1 MVRAHL
7 PTLSCTQSISR
18 PGILTG
24 IETVGDRELESR
36 WQRQLF
42 GIWCAIRRTSRAPRE
57 LLTAVHTNVFNLWF
71 VLVTDF
77 FFCNRDAE
85 LCILDE
91 QRCDPT
97 EARNRLWLREII
109 YKHNSQFL
117 HGSWY
122 YYYYYFIQIDFFC
135 GTNDKHFARFGT
147 AIRPCPLRDISVRKG
162 VDGTASNISQNVI
175 DPNLILIRAQ

>member
-117 HGSWY
+117 HDSWYY
-122 YYYYYFIQIDFFC
+122 YYYYYFIQIDFFVAQM
-135 GTNDKHFARFGT
+135 T
-147 AIRPCPLRDISVRKG
+147 
-162 VDGTASNISQNVI
+162 NISHG
-175 DPNLILIRAQ
+175 LAQRSARVRSVTSPCVKVSMAQPRTSPKM